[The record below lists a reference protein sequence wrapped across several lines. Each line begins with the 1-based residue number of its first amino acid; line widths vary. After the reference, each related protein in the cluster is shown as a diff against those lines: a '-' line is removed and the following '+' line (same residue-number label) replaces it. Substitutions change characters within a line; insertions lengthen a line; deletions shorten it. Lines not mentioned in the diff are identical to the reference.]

1 MCQKDDESLNLPED
15 SRMRK
20 LPADCKYQAY
30 MNNQNTSFE
39 HTLILGA
46 KAVSSFIYLNGGAA
60 VAMLAFCGNY
70 IGSITMTSIMAML
83 FFSIGAGLGGCA
95 FLFAHDA
102 QGYFSFDRNQQGFE
116 AKRTYKTLFCCSMGF
131 FFLGIVVSA
140 FAIMEM
146 NLCRCN

>member
-1 MCQKDDESLNLPED
+1 MCQQDDDSLALPPD
-15 SRMRK
+15 SRLNQ
-20 LPADCKYQAY
+20 LPGELKYQAY
-30 MNNQNTSFE
+30 MNTQNTSFE
-39 HTLILGA
+39 HTLTLGE

-60 VAMLAFCGNY
+60 VALLAFCGNY
-70 IGSITMTSIMAML
+70 IGYITMFSVMALL
-83 FFSIGAGLGGCA
+83 FFSIGAGLGGWA
-95 FLFAHDA
+95 LMIAHDA

-146 NLCRCN
+146 SFCRCN